1 MNRTVAR
8 SPNLLVALVV
18 LLLLSCAAP
27 ANQGLPSAPGQYE
40 VQSRSVSFDGQQY
53 RFYWRAADGSLHPAR
68 ARDMQLVQDERTW
81 LEVGSGGAV
90 LHLAP
95 DEPIAV
101 QHRDGAHAVW
111 LPFVV
116 PIPVGGPTA
125 SGPPPTTPSYR
136 YPPTDRF
143 GHGDTL
149 YGSEATTRPAPPDY
163 SKVRPA
169 PGAVSGH
176 NAGTG
181 DGTAATNRAGGAISG
196 QAGGTGGGTAISD
209 KARAGSSTLSGQA
222 GGTGSGSAITD
233 KARAGSGPEVG
244 PYTSR
249 DAPSAGRGGSSGT
262 RVGAGA
268 GASRG
273 RR

>member
-1 MNRTVAR
+1 MNRNVAR
-8 SPNLLVALVV
+8 SPGLLLALVV
-18 LLLLSCAAP
+18 LLLLSCTAP

-40 VQSRSVSFDGQQY
+40 VQGRSVSFDGQQY
-53 RFYWRAADGSLHPAR
+53 RFSWRAADGTLHPAR
-68 ARDMQLVQDERTW
+68 ARDVQLVQDERTW
-81 LEVGSGGAV
+81 LEVGPGGAV

-116 PIPVGGPTA
+116 PIPVGGPTV

-136 YPPTDRF
+136 YPPTDRY
-143 GHGDTL
+143 GPGDTL

-169 PGAVSGH
+169 PGAVSGQ

-196 QAGGTGGGTAISD
+196 QAGGTGSGNAITD
-209 KARAGSSTLSGQA
+209 KARAGGAISGQA

-233 KARAGSGPEVG
+233 KARAGGGTEVA

-249 DAPSAGRGGSSGT
+249 DVPSAGRGGSSGA
-262 RVGAGA
+262 RAGAGA